1 MTFWVSGNMSE
12 DLRIKK
18 LRGSG
23 GFVMAQVTDEQQRK
37 GNLGGPDLFLAPI
50 GRLDVESIKKYTC
63 NTCDKEY
70 DGGPKI
76 EYENP
81 NEEVAE
87 NLILAE
93 RGQYLC
99 TTCGSP
105 IAEYREF
112 RKPDELGEVGNAK
125 PIETESNI
133 AQEALNEIQQ
143 HSDDEYHAS
152 DDSTSKWF
160 TEQIQGNVTNY
171 AETNPVDSTFN
182 AISGMSV
189 FDENAKQVGIAKQV
203 GVDSSSQVI
212 LVVSDN
218 DGNDININW
227 NRIKKVG
234 EIILLGDS
242 STGTISTPTQQGL
255 RCPSCNF
262 DNKPDSKF
270 CESCGTKI

>member
-1 MTFWVSGNMSE
+1 MSE

-23 GFVMAQVTDEQQRK
+23 GFVIAQVTDEQQSK

-50 GRLDVESIKKYTC
+50 GRLDIESIKKYTC

-70 DGGPKI
+70 EGSPKI

-112 RKPDELGEVGNAK
+112 KKPNELAEIGNAN
-125 PIETESNI
+125 PVEVQTEI
-133 AQEALNEIQQ
+133 AQEALNEVQQ
-143 HSDDEYHAS
+143 QPDDQYHAF
-152 DDSTSKWF
+152 DDF
-160 TEQIQGNVTNY
+160 V
-171 AETNPVDSTFN
+171 ETVPEVDPVDTTFN

-189 FDENAKQVGIAKQV
+189 FDENAKQIGIAKQV
-203 GVDSSSQVI
+203 GVDSNNQVI

-218 DGNDININW
+218 NGNDVSINW
-227 NRIKKVG
+227 QRIKKVG
-234 EIILLGDS
+234 EVVLLGDS
-242 STGTISTPTQQGL
+242 LDTTTSTSTQLGSIVSNPGL
-255 RCPSCNF
+255 RCSSCNF
-262 DNKPDSKF
+262 DNRPDSKF
-270 CESCGTKI
+270 CESCGTKF

>member
-1 MTFWVSGNMSE
+1 MSE

-23 GFVMAQVTDEQQRK
+23 GFVIAQVTDEQQRK

-50 GRLDVESIKKYTC
+50 GRLDVEDIKKYMC

-70 DGGPKI
+70 EGAPKI

-99 TTCGSP
+99 ITCGSS

-112 RKPDELGEVGNAK
+112 KKPNELGDVGYAK
-125 PIETESNI
+125 PIETQTETV
-133 AQEALNEIQQ
+133 QEPMNDTQQ
-143 HSDDEYHAS
+143 ESDDQYHAF
-152 DDSTSKWF
+152 DDFRET
-160 TEQIQGNVTNY
+160 VP
-171 AETNPVDSTFN
+171 ETNPVDSTFN

-189 FDENAKQVGIAKQV
+189 FDENAKQIGIAKQV
-203 GVDSSSQVI
+203 GVDSNNQVI
-212 LVVSDN
+212 LVISDN
-218 DGNDININW
+218 EGNDVSINW
-227 NRIKKVG
+227 DRIKKVG

-242 STGTISTPTQQGL
+242 QATMSVSAQQGL

>member
-1 MTFWVSGNMSE
+1 MSDE
-12 DLRIKK
+12 LRIKK

-23 GFVMAQVTDEQQRK
+23 GYVLALVTDYQQNK

-50 GRLDVESIKKYTC
+50 GRLDAEKIKKYSC
-63 NTCDKEY
+63 NTCDEEY
-70 DGGPKI
+70 EGGPKI

-99 TTCGSP
+99 ITCGST

-112 RKPDELGEVGNAK
+112 KKTDQLSDVGNAK
-125 PIETESNI
+125 PLETKAEIIQESMSD
-133 AQEALNEIQQ
+133 AEQQ
-143 HSDDEYHAS
+143 YDNQYHAF
-152 DDSTSKWF
+152 DDFGEVDTDQK
-160 TEQIQGNVTNY
+160 
-171 AETNPVDSTFN
+171 PVDATFS
-182 AISGMSV
+182 AISGMTV
-189 FDENAKQVGIAKQV
+189 FDENAKQIGIAKQV
-203 GVDSSSQVI
+203 GVDSNNQVV
-212 LVVSDN
+212 LVISDN
-218 DGNDININW
+218 DGNDISVNW

-242 STGTISTPTQQGL
+242 TVTPSDTSAQQGL

-262 DNKPDSKF
+262 DNKPNSKF
-270 CESCGTKI
+270 CQSCGTKI

>member
-1 MTFWVSGNMSE
+1 MS
-12 DLRIKK
+12 DNFQIKK

-23 GFVMAQVTDEQQRK
+23 GYILALVTDDQQSK

-50 GRLDVESIKKYTC
+50 GRLDTEKIKKYSC

-70 DGGPKI
+70 DGCPKI

-99 TTCGSP
+99 TTCGST

-112 RKPDELGEVGNAK
+112 QKADQLSDIGNARPLETKSEIIEESMSDTKREYDDQYHAFDDLGETNTQSE
-125 PIETESNI
+125 PI
-133 AQEALNEIQQ
+133 A
-143 HSDDEYHAS
+143 
-152 DDSTSKWF
+152 
-160 TEQIQGNVTNY
+160 
-171 AETNPVDSTFN
+171 STFS

-189 FDENAKQVGIAKQV
+189 FDENAKQIGIAKQV
-203 GVDSSSQVI
+203 GVDSNNQVI

-218 DGNDININW
+218 EGNDVSINW
-227 NRIKKVG
+227 QKIKKVG

-242 STGTISTPTQQGL
+242 PATSSDASPQQGL

-262 DNKPDSKF
+262 DNKLNSKF
-270 CESCGTKI
+270 CQSCGTKI

>member
-1 MTFWVSGNMSE
+1 MSE

-23 GFVMAQVTDEQQRK
+23 GFVIAQVTDEQQSK

-50 GRLDVESIKKYTC
+50 GRLDIESIKKYTC

-70 DGGPKI
+70 EGSPKI

-112 RKPDELGEVGNAK
+112 KKPNELAEIGNAN
-125 PIETESNI
+125 PVEVQTEI
-133 AQEALNEIQQ
+133 AQEALNEVQQ
-143 HSDDEYHAS
+143 QSDDQYHTF
-152 DDSTSKWF
+152 DDF
-160 TEQIQGNVTNY
+160 G
-171 AETNPVDSTFN
+171 ETVPEVDPVDTTFN

-189 FDENAKQVGIAKQV
+189 FDENAKQIGIAKQV
-203 GVDSSSQVI
+203 GVDSNNQVI

-218 DGNDININW
+218 EGNDVSINW

-242 STGTISTPTQQGL
+242 SVTTTNASAQQGL

-262 DNKPDSKF
+262 DNNPNSKF

>member
-1 MTFWVSGNMSE
+1 MSE

-23 GFVMAQVTDEQQRK
+23 GFVIAQVTDEQQSK

-50 GRLDVESIKKYTC
+50 GRLDIESIKKYTC

-70 DGGPKI
+70 EGSPKI

-112 RKPDELGEVGNAK
+112 KKPNELAEIGNAN
-125 PIETESNI
+125 PVEVQTEI
-133 AQEALNEIQQ
+133 AQEALNEVQQ
-143 HSDDEYHAS
+143 QSDDQYHAL
-152 DDSTSKWF
+152 DDF
-160 TEQIQGNVTNY
+160 R
-171 AETNPVDSTFN
+171 ETVPEVDPVDTTFN

-189 FDENAKQVGIAKQV
+189 FDENAKQIGIAKQV
-203 GVDSSSQVI
+203 GVDSNNQVI

-218 DGNDININW
+218 NGNDVSINW
-227 NRIKKVG
+227 QRIKKVG
-234 EIILLGDS
+234 EVVLLGDS
-242 STGTISTPTQQGL
+242 LDTTTSTSTQLGSIVSNPGL
-255 RCPSCNF
+255 RCSSCNF
-262 DNKPDSKF
+262 DNRPDSKF
-270 CESCGTKI
+270 CESCGTKF

>member
-1 MTFWVSGNMSE
+1 MS
-12 DLRIKK
+12 DNFQIKK

-23 GFVMAQVTDEQQRK
+23 GYVLALVTDEQQRK

-50 GRLDVESIKKYTC
+50 GRLDAEKIKKYSC

-99 TTCGSP
+99 TICGSA

-112 RKPDELGEVGNAK
+112 QKTDQLSDIGNAK
-125 PIETESNI
+125 PLEVKSEIIEESMSDAEREYDDQYHAFDDSEETEPI
-133 AQEALNEIQQ
+133 A
-143 HSDDEYHAS
+143 
-152 DDSTSKWF
+152 
-160 TEQIQGNVTNY
+160 
-171 AETNPVDSTFN
+171 STFS

-189 FDENAKQVGIAKQV
+189 FDENAKQIGIAKQV
-203 GVDSSSQVI
+203 GVDSNNQVI
-212 LVVSDN
+212 LVISDN
-218 DGNDININW
+218 EGNDISINW
-227 NRIKKVG
+227 QKIKKVG

-242 STGTISTPTQQGL
+242 SATTSDTPTQQGL
-255 RCPSCNF
+255 RCTSCNF
-262 DNKPDSKF
+262 DNKLNSKF
-270 CESCGTKI
+270 CQSCGTKI

>member
-1 MTFWVSGNMSE
+1 M
-12 DLRIKK
+12 
-18 LRGSG
+18 
-23 GFVMAQVTDEQQRK
+23 
-37 GNLGGPDLFLAPI
+37 API

-70 DGGPKI
+70 DGSPKI

-87 NLILAE
+87 NLVLVE

-112 RKPDELGEVGNAK
+112 KKPNELAEVGNAN
-125 PIETESNI
+125 PVVAQTEI
-133 AQEALNEIQQ
+133 AQEALNEVQQ
-143 HSDDEYHAS
+143 QSDDQYHAF
-152 DDSTSKWF
+152 DDFREATPETS
-160 TEQIQGNVTNY
+160 Q
-171 AETNPVDSTFN
+171 PDSTFN
-182 AISGMSV
+182 AISGMSI
-189 FDENAKQVGIAKQV
+189 FDEDAKQIGVAKQV
-203 GVDSSSQVI
+203 GVNSNNQVI
-212 LVVSDN
+212 LVISDN
-218 DGNDININW
+218 EGNDATINW
-227 NRIKKVG
+227 ERIKKVG

-242 STGTISTPTQQGL
+242 SATTTNVSAQQGL

>member
-1 MTFWVSGNMSE
+1 MSD

-50 GRLDVESIKKYTC
+50 GRLDEESIKRYTC

-70 DGGPKI
+70 EGCPKI

-125 PIETESNI
+125 PIETEPNI
-133 AQEALNEIQQ
+133 AQEALSEIQQ
-143 HSDDEYHAS
+143 NSDDQLKQVLSSA
-152 DDSTSKWF
+152 
-160 TEQIQGNVTNY
+160 QIQGNVTNY
-171 AETNPVDSTFN
+171 TETNPVDSTFN

-218 DGNDININW
+218 DGLSLIHI
-227 NRIKKVG
+227 
-234 EIILLGDS
+234 
-242 STGTISTPTQQGL
+242 
-255 RCPSCNF
+255 
-262 DNKPDSKF
+262 
-270 CESCGTKI
+270 

>member
-1 MTFWVSGNMSE
+1 MSD

-23 GFVMAQVTDEQQRK
+23 GFVMAQVSDEQQRK

-70 DGGPKI
+70 EGGPKI

-125 PIETESNI
+125 PIETEPNL

-143 HSDDEYHAS
+143 QPDDQYHAF
-152 DDSTSKWF
+152 DNFMETTPTTS
-160 TEQIQGNVTNY
+160 NY
-171 AETNPVDSTFN
+171 NTPTDSTFS

-189 FDENAKQVGIAKQV
+189 FDENAKQIGVAKQV
-203 GVDSSSQVI
+203 GVDSNNQVI
-212 LVVSDN
+212 LVISDN
-218 DGNDININW
+218 DGNDISINW

-242 STGTISTPTQQGL
+242 SAATTSTSTQQGL